1 MSKSSVIA
9 ILVALSV
16 LFATVIYSFDLYDEL
31 YDAFDLDPDAE
42 ENFVVFLDVGQ
53 ADCTLVHSDGEYIL
67 IDTGA
72 NRDEG
77 NKVKQKLLSY
87 GVRKIKSII
96 LSHDHTDHA
105 GGLYSIISEFSV
117 GSIICPNGA
126 LRGDD
131 DFTKD
136 ILKIAESKK
145 VPLVSAVVGDNIKL
159 KSGNIEFLWLDE
171 RIKENDSCLVLTLTV
186 NGKKFLFG
194 GDISK
199 GVEKRIVEAGKDV
212 KCDVLKASHHGSKNS
227 NSELFLK
234 KANPQYCVVM
244 CAKDNIYDL
253 PSGEFLN
260 RIDDLD
266 IKLYSTAEHSD
277 VYFDLTNNKIKTKK

>member
-16 LFATVIYSFDLYDEL
+16 LFATVLYSFNLYDEL
-31 YDAFDLDPDAE
+31 YDAFDLDPDAD

-77 NKVKQKLLSY
+77 NRIKQKLLSY
-87 GVRKIKSII
+87 GVRKIKTVI

-136 ILKIAESKK
+136 ILKIVDSKN
-145 VPLVSAVVGDNIKL
+145 VPLVSAVVRDNITL
-159 KSGNIEFLWLDE
+159 ESGNIEFLWLDE
-171 RIKENDSCLVLTLTV
+171 RIKENDSCLVLMLTI

-199 GVEKRIVEAGKDV
+199 SVEKRIVESGKDI

-234 KANPQYCVVM
+234 KANPKYCVVM
-244 CAKDNIYDL
+244 CGKNNIYKL
-253 PSGEFLN
+253 PSEEFLE
-260 RIDDLD
+260 RIKKFN
-266 IKLYSTAEHSD
+266 IKLYSTAENGD
-277 VYFDLTNNKIKTKK
+277 VVFDITNNKISTKK